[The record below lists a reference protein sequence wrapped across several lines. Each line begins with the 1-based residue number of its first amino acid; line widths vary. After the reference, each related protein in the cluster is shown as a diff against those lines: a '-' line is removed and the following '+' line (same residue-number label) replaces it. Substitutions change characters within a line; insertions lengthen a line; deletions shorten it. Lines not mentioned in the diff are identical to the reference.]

1 MELILTDENRE
12 DIGAILKEDFDLDS
26 GKKNDFQISVN
37 SKAWDGSFRKK
48 RYVYT
53 PDGGFGGRI
62 ERIRVITANNEVK
75 VIGTSWRG
83 LLARRVVRA
92 PKGAM
97 HYTATGTFAAAVNKI
112 LQEKGIYG
120 LFVAEDT
127 ADVLSINYQFD
138 VVNNLLSGLEEM
150 LKGHGKK
157 LLLKYMSL
165 QDAPGYMV
173 ITYDDIVDYSDEIE
187 ISQDNRLN
195 FIIDDDSTGTNHLI
209 CLGKGE
215 GTDRI
220 TLDLYADVNGKISQ
234 KQSLF
239 GIDEIEEV
247 YDYSNADLDTL
258 KKNGTNKLKESMKGP
273 SQTAEPT
280 DDQDFGIEIGDI
292 VSGRDY
298 ITGIQCKAQVTAK
311 ILKRKQGKMSVEYN
325 IETVGE

>member
-1 MELILTDENRE
+1 MELILADENRE
-12 DIGAILKEDFDLDS
+12 DISSIMKEDFDLDS
-26 GKKNDFQISVN
+26 GKKNDFQINVN
-37 SKAWDGSFRKK
+37 SKAWDGSFQKK

-53 PDGGFGGRI
+53 PGGEFGGRI

-83 LLARRVVRA
+83 ILARRVVRA

-97 HYTATGTFAAAVNKI
+97 HYTAAGTFSQAVNKI

-120 LFVAEDT
+120 IFVAED
-127 ADVLSINYQFD
+127 AESVININYQFD
-138 VVNNLLSGLEEM
+138 VVNNLLSGIEEM
-150 LKGHGKK
+150 LKEHGKK
-157 LLLKYMSL
+157 MVLRYISV
-165 QDAPGYMV
+165 QDDQGYMV

-215 GTDRI
+215 GTDRL
-220 TLDLYADVNGKISQ
+220 TMDLYADQDGKISQ
-234 KQSLF
+234 TQSLF
-239 GIDEIEEV
+239 GIDEIEEI
-247 YDYSNADLDTL
+247 YDYSNADMDTL
-258 KKNGTNKLKESMKGP
+258 LKNGTNKLKESMKGP

-280 DDQDFGIEIGDI
+280 DDQDFGVEIGDI

-311 ILKRKQGKMSVEYN
+311 ILKRKQGKVSVEYN